1 MLEVLQ
7 IHATNYA
14 ESNRRITDLAHKC
27 LLDISPNLIPRT
39 RREAIIDGT
48 LLSWSV
54 EVIAELDEKIVEKGL
69 ALLNRLMTC
78 PNPTAQLV

>member
-7 IHATNYA
+7 NHATIYV
-14 ESNRRITDLAHKC
+14 ESDCHMTDLAHNC
-27 LLDISPNLIPRT
+27 LLNISPNLIPRT

-54 EVIAELDEKIVEKGL
+54 EDIAGMDEKIVEKGL
-69 ALLNRLMTC
+69 ALLNKLMTC